1 MKLLRMLLLGGASLL
16 SASCF
21 SQYVENDWEERD
33 RWMDTSQILEWAEV
47 NPGDKVADIGC
58 HEGYLSIHLAREV
71 GDHGRVFAIDVREDH
86 LQNLR
91 EHARARHL
99 ANISTVLGEYDDP
112 RIPEAALDAV
122 FIIDAYH
129 EMDAYMSILGHV
141 RKALKPGG
149 RIVILEKLKDRAK
162 GKNREQQVLS
172 HTLSPHFVKKELI
185 EAGFELS
192 GEFDN
197 LGKWENEPDKTMW
210 LLIGRVPEG

>member
-1 MKLLRMLLLGGASLL
+1 
-16 SASCF
+16 
-21 SQYVENDWEERD
+21 
-33 RWMDTSQILEWAEV
+33 
-47 NPGDKVADIGC
+47 
-58 HEGYLSIHLAREV
+58 
-71 GDHGRVFAIDVREDH
+71 
-86 LQNLR
+86 
-91 EHARARHL
+91 
-99 ANISTVLGEYDDP
+99 
-112 RIPEAALDAV
+112 
-122 FIIDAYH
+122 
-129 EMDAYMSILGHV
+129 V